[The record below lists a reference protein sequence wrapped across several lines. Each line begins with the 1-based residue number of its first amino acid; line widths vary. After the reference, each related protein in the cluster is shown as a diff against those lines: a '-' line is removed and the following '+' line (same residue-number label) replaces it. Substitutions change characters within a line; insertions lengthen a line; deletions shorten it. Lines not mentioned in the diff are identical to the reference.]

1 MSGFI
6 NPPRVSNITAINNAI
21 SSPVAVTNVST
32 STTPNTL
39 TATSTS
45 GFIPAS
51 PGIYQ
56 PIIFKNAT
64 ATPGAGGVLTDGT
77 VYWVDTVDGNGTDF
91 TISETPGG
99 PAFAVDGSSGA
110 MIAYVG
116 GNPTTTITTGVPH
129 NLETNDKVVRIDGVN
144 GSTQL
149 NNNVYYVHVISENQ
163 IGLYLSEYLP
173 ESYQAN
179 EIVTGVTN
187 WSGGGYVW
195 LDKQFTIIDATAT
208 ETFSADN
215 TIQLDSVA
223 NIVIDTPVYF
233 SGSTFGN
240 IVEGTRY
247 YVKSIDTVDVTIT
260 ISATYQGVE
269 FTLADD
275 TGEMGVTM
283 WEQTD
288 VNRVWVTVNGY
299 KIPSSSLYLNPN
311 NNLSILTTVVP
322 GDIVIITNMIPTATP
337 DELTYINNVNKSN
350 IPSVYRAT
358 SLSTTWLTQ
367 PLSYTDS
374 IIYVEDVTK
383 ITTNVVQ
390 NEVTPA
396 LANGVYSIGL
406 DADKRIISQ
415 VIVVNNSTPTTT
427 TLPSSAYSVQIV
439 DTAPILEITSG
450 VSVGQSLTITVI
462 LGNLI
467 YVAGEQIKF
476 TTVDFAT
483 NTLTGLQRGTN
494 GTGERFYIPAYE
506 KVYGILSTNQLP
518 QLNYNQTWNSY
529 NFNPTLGDPLQISD
543 TVAANFLNAEFS

>member
-1 MSGFI
+1 
-6 NPPRVSNITAINNAI
+6 
-21 SSPVAVTNVST
+21 
-32 STTPNTL
+32 
-39 TATSTS
+39 
-45 GFIPAS
+45 
-51 PGIYQ
+51 
-56 PIIFKNAT
+56 
-64 ATPGAGGVLTDGT
+64 
-77 VYWVDTVDGNGTDF
+77 
-91 TISETPGG
+91 
-99 PAFAVDGSSGA
+99 
-110 MIAYVG
+110 
-116 GNPTTTITTGVPH
+116 
-129 NLETNDKVVRIDGVN
+129 
-144 GSTQL
+144 
-149 NNNVYYVHVISENQ
+149 
-163 IGLYLSEYLP
+163 
-173 ESYQAN
+173 
-179 EIVTGVTN
+179 
-187 WSGGGYVW
+187 
-195 LDKQFTIIDATAT
+195 
-208 ETFSADN
+208 
-215 TIQLDSVA
+215 
-223 NIVIDTPVYF
+223 
-233 SGSTFGN
+233 
-240 IVEGTRY
+240 
-247 YVKSIDTVDVTIT
+247 
-260 ISATYQGVE
+260 
-269 FTLADD
+269 
-275 TGEMGVTM
+275 MGVTM
-283 WEQTD
+283 WEQTNVD
-288 VNRVWVTVNGY
+288 RVWVTVNGY

-415 VIVVNNSTPTTT
+415 VIVVNNTTST
-427 TLPSSAYSVQIV
+427 TLPSTSYSVQIV
-439 DTAPILEITSG
+439 DTAPVLEITSG
-450 VSVGQSLTITVI
+450 VEEDDALTITVI